1 MKRLVILP
9 LALIALLLAACSGAS
24 PTTTADQGNVQAITL
39 IARDIEFDPQTIEVA
54 AGQRV
59 ELTLRNEGVL
69 EHDFSIMHIHAE
81 DIDEHSHA
89 SDIHAGHMAVTEE
102 PDLHVVATG
111 GETGSLRF
119 TPMEAGTFEFYCAVP
134 GHKEAGMTGT
144 LVVR

>member
-9 LALIALLLAACSGAS
+9 LAALAFLLAACSGS
-24 PTTTADQGNVQAITL
+24 TPGTTVANTVQVTV

-81 DIDEHSHA
+81 DVDEHSHA
-89 SDIHAGHMAVTEE
+89 SDTHVGHMAVAEE

-111 GETGSLRF
+111 GETGSLKF
-119 TPMEAGTFEFYCAVP
+119 TPMEAGTYEFYCAVP

>member
-9 LALIALLLAACSGAS
+9 LAALAFLLAACSGSA
-24 PTTTADQGNVQAITL
+24 PGTTVANTVQVTV

-59 ELTLRNEGVL
+59 ELELRNEGVL

-81 DIDEHSHA
+81 DVDEHSHA
-89 SDIHAGHMAVTEE
+89 SDTHAGHMAVAEE

-119 TPMEAGTFEFYCAVP
+119 TPMEAGTYEFYCAVP